1 MVFRIKTTKLPHN
14 LYQPFAIMINIG
26 KTNSL
31 KVVKIQGPNVYLGLP
46 GSPMVLLADKK
57 PPKACQIGDSVNAF
71 VYIDGEGHLAAT
83 LQKPLAE
90 VGDIAWLKV
99 ASVNYYG
106 AFLDWGLP
114 KDLLVPFSEQIAEM
128 KPGRSYLV
136 KLYEDAKGR
145 IAATTKLD
153 RFLADEGAG
162 FQTGQ
167 QVTLLI
173 ADPTEL
179 GVKAIVDNTHW
190 GMLYQNELFRPLR
203 KGQKLTG
210 YIKKVRDDHKLDLT
224 LNEPGYGKIDPL
236 ADRILAELDKHGG
249 MLKLG
254 DKSPPEAVYAAF
266 GTSKKAFK
274 QAIGALYKKQLIVIE
289 DHSIRRT

>member
-1 MVFRIKTTKLPHN
+1 
-14 LYQPFAIMINIG
+14 MINIG

-31 KVVKIQGPNVYLGLP
+31 KVVKIQGPNIYLGLP

-57 PPKACQIGDSVNAF
+57 PSKACQVGDSVPAF

-99 ASVNYYG
+99 AAVNYYG
-106 AFLDWGLP
+106 AFLDWGIP

-136 KLYEDAKGR
+136 KLYEDVKGR

-153 RFLADEGAG
+153 RFLSDEGPEFKA
-162 FQTGQ
+162 GQ
-167 QVTLLI
+167 QVALLI

-249 MLKLG
+249 VLELG
-254 DKSPPEAVYAAF
+254 DKSPPEAIYAAF

-274 QAIGALYKKQLIVIE
+274 QAIGALYKQQLIVIE
-289 DHSIRRT
+289 DHTVRRTGQPAGRDSV

>member
-1 MVFRIKTTKLPHN
+1 
-14 LYQPFAIMINIG
+14 MINIG
-26 KTNSL
+26 KINQL
-31 KVVKIQGPNVYLGLP
+31 KVVKTQGPNIYLGLP

-57 PPKACQIGDSVNAF
+57 PPKSYQIGDSVTAF

-83 LQKPLAE
+83 LQTPLAE

-99 ASVNYYG
+99 AAVNYYG
-106 AFLDWGLP
+106 AFLDWGIA
-114 KDLLVPFSEQIAEM
+114 KDLLVPFPEQTCEM

-145 IAATTKLD
+145 IVASTKIE
-153 RFLADEGAG
+153 RFLTDEGTE
-162 FQTGQ
+162 FKTGQ
-167 QVTLLI
+167 QVALLI

-179 GVKAIVDNTHW
+179 GVKAVVDNTHW
-190 GMLYQNELFRPLR
+190 GILYQNEIFRPLR

-224 LNEPGYGKIDPL
+224 LHEPGYGKIEPL
-236 ADRILAELDKHGG
+236 ADRILAELDKHDGVL
-249 MLKLG
+249 MLG
-254 DKSPPEAVYAAF
+254 DKSPPEAIYQMF
-266 GTSKKAFK
+266 GASKKAFK

-289 DHSIRRT
+289 DHSIRRS